1 MLGVTQQQFLPAWN
15 SALNAATTVLI
26 VAAYAAIRS
35 RRVPMHKSLM
45 LTAFV
50 TSALFL
56 TSYVYYHFAV
66 RDPELTKFTAE
77 GWPRRVYFLVLIS
90 HIILAAV
97 VAVMVPV
104 TLWLG
109 FGAPG
114 NRHKGIA
121 RWVFPIWLY
130 VSVTGVVIYVMLY
143 WLYPPAGLSG

>member
-1 MLGVTQQQFLPAWN
+1 MLGLTQQQFLPAWN
-15 SALNAATTVLI
+15 SALNAACAALI
-26 VAAYAAIRS
+26 VAAFAAIRA
-35 RRVPMHKSLM
+35 RHIRLHKALM
-45 LTAFV
+45 IAAFV
-50 TSALFL
+50 TSAVFL
-56 TSYVYYHFAV
+56 ASYLYYHFAV
-66 RDPELTKFTAE
+66 RNPELTRFTAE
-77 GWPRRVYFLVLIS
+77 GWPRRVYFSVLIS
-90 HIILAAV
+90 HTVLAMV

-121 RWVFPIWLY
+121 RFVFPLWLY